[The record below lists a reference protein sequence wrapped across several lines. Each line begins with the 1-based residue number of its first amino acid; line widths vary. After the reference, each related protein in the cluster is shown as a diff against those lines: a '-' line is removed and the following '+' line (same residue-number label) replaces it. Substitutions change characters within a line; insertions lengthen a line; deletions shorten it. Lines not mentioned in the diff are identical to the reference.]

1 VILLSDTLSEYFKPG
16 KAIVLVAVLLLS
28 SMGLQIY
35 VLPQVLK
42 PTISGEVVEGT
53 VVGVVLIF
61 SYTLTTLG
69 FLFLMMEYFGMKNRV
84 KSYVKLTQG
93 MLPSEALEGKKIVD
107 PETLLVELPKVE
119 KPVKKGLFVGLM
131 GGKKDQKIETKM
143 KEPKPK
149 GKFGLP
155 NIFKGK
161 PKTEKAPV
169 KEPKPKGKFSLST
182 LFKRDAK
189 PKEGKAKE
197 EKAKEPKPSFL
208 SRFKPKKKAEPVVE
222 EHVIKKISVEAL
234 PLSSDKP
241 TQIVELMKT
250 PEIIIQKPVEL
261 VTPTSIAAPI
271 SMSVREKQVTAIADL
286 LGGMNTL
293 PKPKAEVTAQ
303 FEKLKPTGLMTEV
316 KKEGGEPATAQS
328 MKEEKT
334 AIAEVKEE
342 PKKAADLLKAAAEAH
357 DGNDAAKYKTTG
369 VKLPTT
375 KPEKPALTLPPITI
389 PSEPEP
395 TITVENSEFLKVLTD
410 LRSVVDEMK
419 SKKVSRA

>member
-1 VILLSDTLSEYFKPG
+1 MILLSNTLSEYFKPG
-16 KAIVLVAVLLLS
+16 KAIVLVAVLLLA

-119 KPVKKGLFVGLM
+119 KPMKKGLFAGLM
-131 GGKKDQKIETKM
+131 GGKKDQKIETKV

-149 GKFGLP
+149 DKFGLP
-155 NIFKGK
+155 SIFKGK
-161 PKTEKAPV
+161 PKAEKAPI
-169 KEPKPKGKFSLST
+169 KEPKPKGKFSLSS

-189 PKEGKAKE
+189 PKE

-208 SRFKPKKKAEPVVE
+208 SRLKPKKKAEPVVE

-241 TQIVELMKT
+241 AQIVELMKT
-250 PEIIIQKPVEL
+250 SEIIIQKPVES
-261 VTPTSIAAPI
+261 VTPTPIAAPI

-293 PKPKAEVTAQ
+293 PKPKDEVTAQ
-303 FEKLKPTGLMTEV
+303 FEKLKPIGLMPEV
-316 KKEGGEPATAQS
+316 KKEGGEPAAAQP
-328 MKEEKT
+328 MKEEKP
-334 AIAEVKEE
+334 AITEIKEE
-342 PKKAADLLKAAAEAH
+342 SKKAADLLKAAAEAH

-369 VKLPTT
+369 VKLPTA
-375 KPEKPALTLPPITI
+375 KPEKLALTLPPITI
-389 PSEPEP
+389 PNEPEP
-395 TITVENSEFLKVLTD
+395 TITVEDSEFLKVLTD

>member
-1 VILLSDTLSEYFKPG
+1 MSDTLSEYFKPG
-16 KAIVLVAVLLLS
+16 KAIVLVAVLLLA

-42 PTISGEVVEGT
+42 PTISGEMIEGT

-84 KSYVKLTQG
+84 KTYIELTQR

-107 PETLLVELPKVE
+107 PETLLVEPPKVE
-119 KPVKKGLFVGLM
+119 KPVRQGLFARLM
-131 GGKKDQKIETKM
+131 GGKKKEHKVEIKV

-155 NIFKGK
+155 SIFKGK
-161 PKTEKAPV
+161 PKTDKTPV
-169 KEPKPKGKFSLST
+169 KEPKPRAKFNLSS

-189 PKEGKAKE
+189 PKENKVKE
-197 EKAKEPKPSFL
+197 EKAKEPKPSLL
-208 SRFKPKKKAEPVVE
+208 SGFNPKKKAEPEVE
-222 EHVIKKISVEAL
+222 EHAIKKISVEVL
-234 PLSSDKP
+234 PFSSEKP
-241 TQIVELMKT
+241 VSIVELMKT
-250 PEIIIQKPVEL
+250 PEIIIQKPAEPI
-261 VTPTSIAAPI
+261 TPVPVAAPV

-293 PKPKAEVTAQ
+293 PKPKDEATAQ
-303 FEKLKPTGLMTEV
+303 LEKLSPTVMGPEV
-316 KKEGGEPATAQS
+316 KKEGGEPAAAQQL
-328 MKEEKT
+328 KEEKPVL
-334 AIAEVKEE
+334 EVKEA

-369 VKLPTT
+369 VKLPTA
-375 KPEKPALTLPPITI
+375 KPVITLSPLTI
-389 PSEPEP
+389 PREPEP
-395 TITVENSEFLKVLTD
+395 TITVEDSEFLKVLTD

>member
-1 VILLSDTLSEYFKPG
+1 VILLSNTLSEYFKPG
-16 KAIVLVAVLLLS
+16 KAIVLVAVLLLA

-119 KPVKKGLFVGLM
+119 KPMKKGLFAGLM
-131 GGKKDQKIETKM
+131 GGKKDQKIETKV

-149 GKFGLP
+149 DKFGLP
-155 NIFKGK
+155 SIFKGK
-161 PKTEKAPV
+161 PKAEKAPI
-169 KEPKPKGKFSLST
+169 KEPKPKGKFSLSS

-189 PKEGKAKE
+189 PKE

-208 SRFKPKKKAEPVVE
+208 SRLKPKKKAEPVVE

-241 TQIVELMKT
+241 AQIVELMKT
-250 PEIIIQKPVEL
+250 SEIIIQKPVES
-261 VTPTSIAAPI
+261 VTPTPIAAPI

-293 PKPKAEVTAQ
+293 PKPKDEVTAQ
-303 FEKLKPTGLMTEV
+303 FEKLKPIGLMPEV
-316 KKEGGEPATAQS
+316 KKEGGEPAAAQP
-328 MKEEKT
+328 MKEEKP
-334 AIAEVKEE
+334 AITEIKEE
-342 PKKAADLLKAAAEAH
+342 SKKAADLLKAAAEAH

-369 VKLPTT
+369 VKLPTA
-375 KPEKPALTLPPITI
+375 KPEKLALTLPPITI
-389 PSEPEP
+389 PNEPEP
-395 TITVENSEFLKVLTD
+395 TITVEDSEFLKVLTD

>member
-1 VILLSDTLSEYFKPG
+1 MSNTLSEYFKPG
-16 KAIVLVAVLLLS
+16 KAIVLVAVLLLA

-119 KPVKKGLFVGLM
+119 KPMKKGLFAGLM
-131 GGKKDQKIETKM
+131 GGKKDQKIETKV

-149 GKFGLP
+149 DKFGLP
-155 NIFKGK
+155 SIFKGK
-161 PKTEKAPV
+161 PKAEKAPI
-169 KEPKPKGKFSLST
+169 KEPKPKGKFSLSS

-189 PKEGKAKE
+189 PKE

-208 SRFKPKKKAEPVVE
+208 SRLKPKKKAEPVVE

-241 TQIVELMKT
+241 AQIVELMKT
-250 PEIIIQKPVEL
+250 SEIIIQKPVES
-261 VTPTSIAAPI
+261 VTPTPIAAPI

-293 PKPKAEVTAQ
+293 PKPKDEVTAQ
-303 FEKLKPTGLMTEV
+303 FEKLKPIGLMPEV
-316 KKEGGEPATAQS
+316 KKEGGEPAAAQP
-328 MKEEKT
+328 MKEEKP
-334 AIAEVKEE
+334 AITEIKEE
-342 PKKAADLLKAAAEAH
+342 SKKAADLLKAAAEAH

-369 VKLPTT
+369 VKLPTA
-375 KPEKPALTLPPITI
+375 KPEKLALTLPPITI
-389 PSEPEP
+389 PNEPEP
-395 TITVENSEFLKVLTD
+395 TITVEDSEFLKVLTD